1 MLRGRS
7 ALVTGST
14 QGIGLAVAKALAR
27 AGADVVAHGFE
38 PVVQGEAISAEPA
51 RSTHVRTAHV
61 RADLARADGAEGLV
75 GAATAALRAPDIRV
89 NHAGIRELPREKQP
103 SRTLLQPEH
112 IGDVAVFPCSE
123 AAAGITGVALPVDDG
138 WTAQ

>member
-14 QGIGLAVAKALAR
+14 QGIGLAVAQALAR
-27 AGADVVAHGFE
+27 AGSDVVLHGI
-38 PVVQGEAISAEPA
+38 EAIAAEPA